1 MPVSTRLQS
10 HKAAEML
17 AESWFLTK
25 RSEMN
30 RCAGAN
36 SSSTPKLE
44 GTAESE
50 PRLWKPN
57 PSRWDSIPSTSTMAN
72 LPEHHE
78 STDSLRVKGTSVGR
92 AEGLRCC
99 SGTELGSHREQ
110 NWLKFKIFCNRKTF
124 RIVFVPPMKNNDF
137 RNVSHNRN
145 SEILFW
151 KN

>member
-1 MPVSTRLQS
+1 
-10 HKAAEML
+10 ML

-30 RCAGAN
+30 RYAGAK
-36 SSSTPKLE
+36 SSGNTKLE
-44 GTAESE
+44 GTAKNE
-50 PRLWKPN
+50 PRLWKTN
-57 PSRWDSIPSTSTMAN
+57 RSRWDSIPSTSTMAN

-78 STDSLRVKGTSVGR
+78 STDSLRVKGTPVGR

-110 NWLKFKIFCNRKTF
+110 KWLKFKIFCIRKTF

-145 SEILFW
+145 SEILF
-151 KN
+151 